1 MKKDLRYLGIL
12 EHDKIK
18 EKEMKTQFTK
28 EYKCGFRLIL
38 KSKLNGRNKI
48 KAINTWAVAVLRY
61 GAGIIDRNVNEV
73 KQIDRKSRKLFTMH
87 KGLHPKSDVDRIYVS
102 IGKRVEGA

>member
-1 MKKDLRYLGIL
+1 MD
-12 EHDKIK
+12 
-18 EKEMKTQFTK
+18 
-28 EYKCGFRLIL
+28 
-38 KSKLNGRNKI
+38 
-48 KAINTWAVAVLRY
+48 
-61 GAGIIDRNVNEV
+61 AGIIDWNVNEV

>member
-1 MKKDLRYLGIL
+1 VGFLYCSTRGTKNTGLKLSDGKVMNQIDEEGYKYLGIF

-48 KAINTWAVAVLRY
+48 KAINTWML
-61 GAGIIDRNVNEV
+61 E
-73 KQIDRKSRKLFTMH
+73 L
-87 KGLHPKSDVDRIYVS
+87 
-102 IGKRVEGA
+102 